1 MDVVTPELESVAA
14 SDHDFSPEEC
24 VARAREAARVV
35 DPDALADENA
45 RQRIYELLWRN
56 EHSEAWL
63 LSWNEPRD
71 TGYHDHDG
79 SCGAVAVLEGRI
91 TEEPLVVGGAPRV
104 NEYRAGD
111 VLSFTGSHIH
121 RMHHDPNA
129 VTIHLYS
136 PPINRIGS
144 YDIVD
149 GELRRT
155 PGSPDEESPAT
166 PGLDEQ
172 TH

>member
-1 MDVVTPELESVAA
+1 M
-14 SDHDFSPEEC
+14 
-24 VARAREAARVV
+24 
-35 DPDALADENA
+35 
-45 RQRIYELLWRN
+45 
-56 EHSEAWL
+56 
-63 LSWNEPRD
+63 
-71 TGYHDHDG
+71 
-79 SCGAVAVLEGRI
+79 
-91 TEEPLVVGGAPRV
+91 

-144 YDIVD
+144 YDVVD